1 MRSSKAFESSWQ
13 IIMVMLIIVNG
24 IESSVAEIGRIKDRS
39 DFTIA
44 QKQATVPKMTDLHMS
59 LSPTLIKK
67 DGMMVKI
74 ACNLRKLVTDQ

>member
-1 MRSSKAFESSWQ
+1 MRSSKAFETSWQ

-24 IESSVAEIGRIKDRS
+24 IESSAAEIGRIKDKS
-39 DFTIA
+39 DFTIT
-44 QKQATVPKMTDLHMS
+44 QKHATVRKMTDFHMS

-74 ACNLRKLVTDQ
+74 AYRKLVTES

>member
-13 IIMVMLIIVNG
+13 IIMVMLIIVNA
-24 IESSVAEIGRIKDRS
+24 IESSVAEIGRIKDKS

-44 QKQATVPKMTDLHMS
+44 QKHATVRKMTDLHMS

-67 DGMMVKI
+67 GGMMVKI
-74 ACNLRKLVTDQ
+74 ACYLTKLVTDQ